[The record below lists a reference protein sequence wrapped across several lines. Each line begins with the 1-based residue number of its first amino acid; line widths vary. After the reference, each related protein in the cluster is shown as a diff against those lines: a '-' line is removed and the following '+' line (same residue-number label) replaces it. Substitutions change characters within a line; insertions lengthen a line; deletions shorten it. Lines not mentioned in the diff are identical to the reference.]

1 MHALGFFHEH
11 QRPDRDKFVNVDFTV
26 MDSYCFKAFKLIPMA
41 KNVTDND
48 LGLIQANKDK
58 SDGK

>member
-11 QRPDRDKFVNVDFTV
+11 QRPDRDKFVNVDETKMV
-26 MDSYCFKAFKLIPMA
+26 SDCQNAFGIIPML
-41 KNVTDND
+41 KNVTDNV
-48 LGLIQANKDK
+48 LGPILTHKDK